1 MTPLRIAWNS
11 ANSKN
16 HLIQYKLFGNVPKI
30 EFFLHTNSVYAA
42 DFKRYSLTN
51 KTVIKKPANAKT
63 KLTKTRSN
71 IRQKE

>member
-30 EFFLHTNSVYAA
+30 EYFC
-42 DFKRYSLTN
+42 
-51 KTVIKKPANAKT
+51 
-63 KLTKTRSN
+63 TRIPFMLRISKD
-71 IRQKE
+71 IV